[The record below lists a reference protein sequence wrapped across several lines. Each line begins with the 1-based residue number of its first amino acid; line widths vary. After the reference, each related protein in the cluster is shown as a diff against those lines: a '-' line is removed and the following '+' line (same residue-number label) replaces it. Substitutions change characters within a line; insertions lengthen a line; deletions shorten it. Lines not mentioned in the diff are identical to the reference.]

1 MSFAGRF
8 RFSRAVATT
17 LAASVKVLAAAAT
30 GPFSR
35 EMASGHFWRWT
46 DSLCRLGGVDLRV
59 EGKDSLDPARGWLF
73 MSNHRSYWDIPAIG
87 TALAPIPLRMV
98 AKSGL
103 FRVPVW
109 GQAMMKAEILPLD
122 RSNRQSAI
130 RDLDVVATKLHGGLS
145 VWISPEGGRSRDGKL
160 RRFKKGGFMLALKTG
175 TPIVPIGL
183 AGTERIA
190 PVDRFVVHAGGVVAV
205 VVGEPIDVAP
215 FAGSDEG
222 RDRLME
228 HVRVTMLDLVT
239 RAEEIVAREG
249 ESFSSHQ

>member
-1 MSFAGRF
+1 MGFAGQF
-8 RFSRAVATT
+8 RFARAVVTT
-17 LAASVKVLAAAAT
+17 LVASVKVLATAAT

-59 EGKDSLDPARGWLF
+59 EGKERLDPTRGWLF

-98 AKSGL
+98 AKREL
-103 FRVPVW
+103 FRVPLW
-109 GQAMMKAEILPLD
+109 GPAMLKAEILPID
-122 RSNRQSAI
+122 RSDRQTAI
-130 RDLDVVATKLHGGLS
+130 RDLDAVAAKLQSGLS
-145 VWISPEGGRSRDGKL
+145 VWISPEGGRSRDGNL

-175 TPIVPIGL
+175 TPIVPVGV

-190 PVDRFVVHAGGVVAV
+190 PVDRLVVHVGGVVAV
-205 VVGEPIDVAP
+205 VVGEPVDVTS

-222 RDRLME
+222 RDRLMAQ
-228 HVRVTMLDLVT
+228 VRMAMLGLVA
-239 RAEEIVAREG
+239 RAEEIVAREERG
-249 ESFSSHQ
+249 AP